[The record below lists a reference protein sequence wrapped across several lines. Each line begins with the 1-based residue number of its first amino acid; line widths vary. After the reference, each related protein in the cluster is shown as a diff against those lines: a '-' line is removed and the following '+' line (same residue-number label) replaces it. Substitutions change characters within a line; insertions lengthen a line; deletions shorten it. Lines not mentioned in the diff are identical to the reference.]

1 MTEYIGCM
9 GYEGERK
16 RKSKDYD
23 SVTTPKFDYVV
34 SHTGSPLSLIIML
47 QVK

>member
-23 SVTTPKFDYVV
+23 SVTTPKFDYNATSEIKV
-34 SHTGSPLSLIIML
+34 
-47 QVK
+47 